1 MKSQN
6 LESHQKTSNIP
17 ECRNCGEPI
26 LPVERFTEAGLDYCK
41 KYECLKE
48 CGERVKGVAVVMVH
62 KQGFNVIRTEE
73 AVGQNFMEVA
83 GHPI

>member
-1 MKSQN
+1 VPK
-6 LESHQKTSNIP
+6 
-17 ECRNCGEPI
+17 CRNCGEAIEP
-26 LPVERFTEAGLDYCK
+26 PERFTEAGLDYCK

-48 CGERVKGVAVVMVH
+48 CGERVSGVAVVMVH
-62 KQGFNVIRTEE
+62 KQGFNVVRTEE